1 MKRHKTT
8 RLRSKTRIRK
18 KIYGTPDK
26 PRLSVYRSLNH
37 IYTQLVD
44 DTTGKILSSA
54 STLSKEIQSEI
65 KNSKSKVDKSKVVGN
80 LIAKKATEKKIITV
94 VFDRGGYRYHGRVQ
108 AVADGAREGGLKF

>member
-18 KIYGTPDK
+18 KIHGTPDM

-54 STLSKEIQSEI
+54 STLSKEIQSEL

-94 VFDRGGYRYHGRVQ
+94 VFDRSGYKYHGRVQ

>member
-18 KIYGTPDK
+18 KIHGTPDK

>member
-1 MKRHKTT
+1 MKKNITT

-18 KIYGTPDK
+18 KIHGTPDK

-54 STLSKEIQSEI
+54 STLSKEIQSEL
-65 KNSKSKVDKSKVVGN
+65 KKTKSKVDKSKIVGT
-80 LIAKKATEKKIITV
+80 LIAIKATEKNIKTV
-94 VFDRGGYRYHGRVQ
+94 IFDRSGYRYHGRVQ
-108 AVADGAREGGLKF
+108 AVAEAAREEGLKF

>member
-18 KIYGTPDK
+18 KIHGTPDK

-80 LIAKKATEKKIITV
+80 LIAKKATEKKIISV

-108 AVADGAREGGLKF
+108 AVAEGAREGGLKF

>member
-1 MKRHKTT
+1 MKRKVTT
-8 RLRSKTRIRK
+8 RQRSKTRIRK
-18 KIYGTPDK
+18 KIHGTPDM

-65 KNSKSKVDKSKVVGN
+65 KISKSKVDKSKVVGN

-108 AVADGAREGGLKF
+108 AVAEGAREGGLKF